1 MVRAARAKMRDEGT
15 VRNKPVHLAIDV
27 TPEGRKDVLGI
38 WIEQTEGAKLWRRVM
53 TEIKNRGGNDVLIAI
68 VDGLKGFPEVI
79 NAVLSETQ
87 IQTYIVHLIH
97 KNNEAETIIPP
108 NTLTWLRALRSRA
121 DRTVKPGRSCEPIAL
136 ESEILNEI
144 D

>member
-1 MVRAARAKMRDEGT
+1 
-15 VRNKPVHLAIDV
+15 
-27 TPEGRKDVLGI
+27 
-38 WIEQTEGAKLWRRVM
+38 M

-108 NTLTWLRALRSRA
+108 TTLTWLRALRSRA